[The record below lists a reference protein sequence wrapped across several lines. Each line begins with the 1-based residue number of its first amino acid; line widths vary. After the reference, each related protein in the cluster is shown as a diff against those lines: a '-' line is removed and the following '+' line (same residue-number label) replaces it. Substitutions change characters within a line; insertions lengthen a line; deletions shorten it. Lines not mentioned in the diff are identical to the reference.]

1 MNRIDFHSNVED
13 KLLYTCRLIRKA
25 RAANNQVVVLGERA
39 ELEQLDLALWEFSAT
54 DFLPHVWLNHELA
67 KQTPILFIEDES
79 TAPPHHDLLINLS
92 TNIPS
97 SFADYSRLIEVVA
110 NDEVE
115 LELARTR
122 FRHYK
127 QQGLQPSHIT
137 AKTS

>member
-1 MNRIDFHSNVED
+1 MTRIDFHSKVED

-25 RAANNQVVVLGERA
+25 RAANSRVVVLGERS
-39 ELEQLDLALWEFSAT
+39 ELDQLDQALWEFSAT
-54 DFLPHVWLNHELA
+54 DFLPHVWLNNELA
-67 KQTPILFIEDES
+67 NQTPILFMEDERVK
-79 TAPPHHDLLINLS
+79 PPHHDLLINLS
-92 TNIPS
+92 THIPS
-97 SFADYSRLIEVVA
+97 SFADYARLIEVVA
-110 NDEVE
+110 DIEDE